1 MKSRLLGLLVVLIL
15 AGRVV
20 AAENFYEKL
29 TPEQRRAAGIEA
41 LTPEQQAALSAL
53 ADHWATA
60 RAEPAIT
67 EARQQAAAEAKSA
80 AKAAAKA
87 EVEAEQKARIGL
99 APKADAA
106 EEVIR
111 SRIVGTFRGWG
122 PGKSIELENGQVWVT
137 DRYTESRYFSPRENT
152 EVELRAATF
161 GTWKLYLQ
169 PDGLWVRVK
178 RVK

>member
-1 MKSRLLGLLVVLIL
+1 MKSRLLFLLAVLVV
-15 AGRVV
+15 ARPVV

-29 TPEQRRAAGIEA
+29 TPEQRRAAGIDT

-53 ADHWATA
+53 ADRWATA
-60 RAEPAIT
+60 RVEPALT

-87 EVEAEQKARIGL
+87 EFEAEQKARVGL
-99 APKADAA
+99 TPKSDAP

-122 PGKSIELENGQVWVT
+122 PGRSIQLENGQVWVA
-137 DRYTESRYFSPRENT
+137 DRYTESRYFKPRENT
-152 EVELRAATF
+152 EVELRPSTS
-161 GTWKLYLQ
+161 GSWKLYLM

-178 RVK
+178 RIQ